1 MIACVRV
8 IEVRVS
14 VCVLLWRCVRV
25 ERFGVSELSVSI
37 RVTSVD
43 GYVHEAPA
51 QYVAPFQKQERSLTK
66 RNFRAEAGSGH
77 TRWTVRWG

>member
-8 IEVRVS
+8 ICEVRVS
-14 VCVLLWRCVRV
+14 VIAAVRACCV

-37 RVTSVD
+37 RVTSVLND

-51 QYVAPFQKQERSLTK
+51 QWWPRSK
-66 RNFRAEAGSGH
+66 NRKEA
-77 TRWTVRWG
+77 

>member
-8 IEVRVS
+8 ICEVRVS

-37 RVTSVD
+37 RVTSVPND

-51 QYVAPFQKQERSLTK
+51 QWWPSSKNRK
-66 RNFRAEAGSGH
+66 EA
-77 TRWTVRWG
+77 